1 MTWKK
6 WIIGVALCLC
16 MLVCTVYA
24 VDDATTA
31 WLDTSG
37 NGLSVGGVKVT
48 AENADN
54 ITGDGITG
62 AVSFAVVDGTPT
74 LTLNNAS
81 ITGGTPVSQGKYYIY
96 PIHINGSSGLKLV
109 LQGTNRIEAA
119 ATTEVPDT
127 FGIYMGEDKGQLT
140 LSGDADSVLTI
151 NSTNAGLYIYDG
163 ITIEGGAYHIT
174 SGEGY
179 GSAEFGKAFYS
190 CGPITIQNANVTAK
204 GTNACGIYSD
214 DYEYGFRIINSTV
227 TAIGGS
233 TSDEYPH
240 DGIYS
245 TIQLDISNSK
255 VTAQGGSHGI
265 YVHDRGGIQIR
276 GRDTVVE
283 VNSTSSQP
291 AIYSEYY
298 GEYGYPEYYGLGC
311 IRLYDDL
318 HIAAPENGFLGF
330 YNGNSTVCGSD
341 GNYASTATIAYG
353 HNWQLVEEVPTTKT
367 TTGMK
372 EHYRCSCGQ
381 LAIME
386 GDSYTIVEEADL
398 IIPVKESSIVVIAPA
413 TPAQPEPNPATG
425 TQDGISAAVAL
436 VVISALGIMALSYK
450 KIS

>member
-6 WIIGVALCLC
+6 WIIGVVLCLC

-37 NGLSVGGVKVT
+37 NGLSVGRVTVT
-48 AENADN
+48 AENADK

-81 ITGGTPVSQGKYYIY
+81 ITGGTPVSQGKHYIY
-96 PIHINGSSGLKLV
+96 PIHINGSDGLKLV

-163 ITIEGGAYHIT
+163 ITIEGGTYYIT
-174 SGEGY
+174 SGKGY
-179 GSAEFGKAFYS
+179 GHNDGESGKAFYS
-190 CGPITIQNANVTAK
+190 NGSVAIQNATVTAESV
-204 GTNACGIYSD
+204 NACGIYTGASS
-214 DYEYGFRIINSTV
+214 GVFSITNSTV
-227 TAIGGS
+227 TAISSS
-233 TSDEYPH
+233 TSGGHAYE
-240 DGIYS
+240 GIYS
-245 TIQLDISNSK
+245 SIQIDIRDST
-255 VTAQGGSHGI
+255 VTVTGPSCGI
-265 YVHDRGGIQIR
+265 LVHHYGGINIY
-276 GRDTVVE
+276 GKDSVVKAT
-283 VNSTSSQP
+283 STGGQQ
-291 AIYSEYY
+291 AIYSDYY
-298 GEYGYPEYYGLGC
+298 GYNCINLHNDLLRITEPEDGFMWNDGYV
-311 IRLYDDL
+311 D
-318 HIAAPENGFLGF
+318 
-330 YNGNSTVCGSD
+330 STIYGSD
-341 GNYASTATIAYG
+341 GYYASTVTIAHG
-353 HNWQLVEEVPTTKT
+353 HNWQLVEEVPATKT

-436 VVISALGIMALSYK
+436 VVISTLGIMALSYK

>member
-1 MTWKK
+1 M
-6 WIIGVALCLC
+6 VLCLC

-24 VDDATTA
+24 VDDATTT
-31 WLDTSG
+31 WLGTSG
-37 NGLSVGGVKVT
+37 NGLSVGGVTVT
-48 AENADN
+48 AENADS

-81 ITGGTPVSQGKYYIY
+81 ITGGTPVSQGNKYMY
-96 PIHINGSSGLKLV
+96 PIYYNGSNGLKLV
-109 LQGTNRIEAA
+109 LKGTNNINATP
-119 ATTEVPDT
+119 TTEAPDT
-127 FGIYMGEDKGQLT
+127 FGIYMGEGKGQLT

-151 NSTNAGLYIYDG
+151 NSTNAGLYIYEG

-179 GSAEFGKAFYS
+179 GSSEFGKAFYS

-204 GTNACGIYSD
+204 GTNASGIYSD

-265 YVHDRGGIQIR
+265 YVQHYGGINIS
-276 GRDTVVE
+276 GKDTVVKAI
-283 VNSTSSQP
+283 STGDQSA
-291 AIYSEYY
+291 AIYLRYSNFYY
-298 GEYGYPEYYGLGC
+298 GYISLN
-311 IRLYDDL
+311 DDL
-318 HIAAPENGFLGF
+318 AILEP
-330 YNGNSTVCGSD
+330 SD
-341 GNYASTATIAYG
+341 GKQVYYNSDDYNEAGYTIVGSEDTPAKAVTIAYG
-353 HNWQLVEEVPTTKT
+353 HNWQLIEEVPATKT

-372 EHYRCSCGQ
+372 EHYCCSCGQ

-436 VVISALGIMALSYK
+436 AVISALGIMALSRK

>member
-6 WIIGVALCLC
+6 WIIGVVLCLC
-16 MLVCTVYA
+16 ILVCTAYA

-31 WLDTSG
+31 WLGTSG
-37 NGLSVGGVKVT
+37 NGLSVGGVTVT
-48 AENADN
+48 AENADS

-74 LTLNNAS
+74 LTLNGAT
-81 ITGGTPVSQGKYYIY
+81 ITRGTPVSQGKYYIY
-96 PIHINGSSGLKLV
+96 PIYINGSDGLKLV

-119 ATTEVPDT
+119 ATAEVPDT

-179 GSAEFGKAFYS
+179 GSSEFGKAFYS

-204 GTNACGIYSD
+204 GTNASGIYTGASS
-214 DYEYGFRIINSTV
+214 GVFSIINSTV
-227 TAIGGS
+227 TAISSSTPGGHAY
-233 TSDEYPH
+233 E
-240 DGIYS
+240 GIYS
-245 TIQLDISNSK
+245 SIQIDIKDSI
-255 VTAQGGSHGI
+255 VTATGSSYGI
-265 YVHDRGGIQIR
+265 HVQHYGGINIS
-276 GRDTVVE
+276 GKDTVVKAI
-283 VNSTSSQP
+283 STGDQSA
-291 AIYSEYY
+291 AIYSRYSNFYY
-298 GEYGYPEYYGLGC
+298 GYISLN
-311 IRLYDDL
+311 DDL
-318 HIAAPENGFLGF
+318 AILEP
-330 YNGNSTVCGSD
+330 SD
-341 GNYASTATIAYG
+341 GKQVYYNSDDYNEAGYTIVGSEDTPAKAVTIAHG
-353 HNWQLVEEVPTTKT
+353 HNWQLIEEVPATKT

-425 TQDGISAAVAL
+425 TQDGISAAMAL
-436 VVISALGIMALSYK
+436 AVISALGIMALSRK